1 MLMTYIDCVIHLNPP
16 WSCQQKHNFDLLLRC
31 TVVAGIIVVHHHRP
45 VEMGNVWLAI
55 NKNGLHSWRP
65 PLSCFHD
72 AAAME
77 SQTLPRHTAT
87 CPEGL
92 LWLSA
97 FGFRPKD
104 TCSRPREACRR
115 NLAEGCSRHQCGGE
129 KPWAWAVCLVAHAL
143 LPSDHSFVGIDEG
156 GRQEL
161 VIGQQWG

>member
-1 MLMTYIDCVIHLNPP
+1 MAYIDCVIHLNPP

-55 NKNGLHSWRP
+55 NKNGLQSWRP

-87 CPEGL
+87 GPERL

-97 FGFRPKD
+97 FA
-104 TCSRPREACRR
+104 PRTPAPVHVKHAGGIWQRGVLDINVVAKSHGR
-115 NLAEGCSRHQCGGE
+115 GQC
-129 KPWAWAVCLVAHAL
+129 AL
-143 LPSDHSFVGIDEG
+143 WCMPCFPLTTA
-156 GRQEL
+156 L
-161 VIGQQWG
+161 